1 MAKRAKKKHP
11 GSILRRGDTLRV
23 LLCVRGHRE
32 EHTLHTTDRR
42 EAEAFLSDAV
52 DPFATPL
59 RVLQLRHQTAELLR
73 VSEAPLVP
81 STLTPPPRVPLSPPA
96 RQQRAAQMELSLSA

>member
-1 MAKRAKKKHP
+1 MLGYLDSLVAALDARETRDIERLLRHP
-11 GSILRRGDTLRV
+11 LARILPP
-23 LLCVRGHRE
+23 E
-32 EHTLHTTDRR
+32 ARR

-73 VSEAPLVP
+73 VSEAPLLP
-81 STLTPPPRVPLSPPA
+81 STLTPPPRVTLSPPA
-96 RQQRAAQMELSLSA
+96 RQQRTAQMELSLSA